1 MPDMDVPRRRWQLQW
16 AGLYSLAFIVA
27 LSGCSPVVG
36 PDSTS
41 SVKPS
46 PPASVP
52 ATTTSS
58 ASTTTSEPG
67 FEDAGLGGLVDPGS
81 LGNPGYDVLHYDL
94 DLDYDPAS
102 RLLSAEVRLTSTATT
117 NLNAINVDFIGFD
130 VTSVTLDG
138 AEVVFGRSDNDLVIV
153 LPTPIARDD
162 QFSMSIK
169 YEGVPEPFVSSAFS
183 VIPLGWRSRDG
194 FDYVVASPDAARTWF
209 PGNDHPSDKATYR
222 FRITVPSY
230 LSAAA
235 NGVLTDAT
243 SSQGRTTWT
252 WEMRDPMASYLATVI
267 IGNFS
272 MIEDLE
278 STSVSGVPVRNLLP
292 ANYDLAEDFGQD
304 ALAEQGEMIRFFSD
318 LFGPYPFDTY
328 GIALVPEL
336 QGGLE
341 TQSLPVVGGLSSGL
355 LVHEL
360 AHQWFGNH
368 VSVSDWV
375 DNWLSEGFST
385 YATWLWYEHT
395 GLRTVAESASIE
407 YDRMR
412 LNRVPP
418 GDPPYNDVFNT
429 SVYGRGALTLHA
441 LRSEIGDDSFFAV
454 LREWVDQYG
463 GTSASTEDFI
473 AVAEE
478 VSSVHLDDLF
488 DEWLYQATLPPSP

>member
-1 MPDMDVPRRRWQLQW
+1 MRIMPDMDVPRRRWQLQS

-27 LSGCSPVVG
+27 LSGCSPVAG

-41 SVKPS
+41 SVESS

-58 ASTTTSEPG
+58 GSTTTSDPATTTSSGSTTTSEPG

-102 RLLSAEVRLTSTATT
+102 RLLSAEARLTSTATT

-169 YEGVPEPFVSSAFS
+169 YEGVPEAFMSSALS
-183 VIPLGWRSRDG
+183 VIPRGWRSRDG

-222 FRITVPSY
+222 FRITVPSH

-243 SSQGRTTWT
+243 SSQGKTTWT
-252 WEMRDPMASYLATVI
+252 WEMHHPMASYLATVI

-292 ANYDLAEDFGQD
+292 ANYDLSSGAQD

-328 GIALVPEL
+328 GIALVPDL
-336 QGGLE
+336 RGGLE
-341 TQSLPVVGGLSSGL
+341 TQSLPVVGVLSPGL

-368 VSVSDWV
+368 VSISDWV

-385 YATWLWYEHT
+385 YASWLWLEHT
-395 GLRTVAESASIE
+395 GGRTVAESASIR
-407 YDRMR
+407 YDLMR
-412 LNRVPP
+412 RNRVPP

-429 SVYGRGALTLHA
+429 SV
-441 LRSEIGDDSFFAV
+441 
-454 LREWVDQYG
+454 
-463 GTSASTEDFI
+463 
-473 AVAEE
+473 
-478 VSSVHLDDLF
+478 
-488 DEWLYQATLPPSP
+488 